1 MLKSKVK
8 SQKRSK
14 KSVLMPTSTVEMHG
28 ESETL
33 QPTLLNLADG
43 RLLRVGVSIEKLYRM
58 SSVVTA
64 APETPVE
71 GRAASNKSLQLS
83 DAVVRVMGAY
93 SSSDL
98 LKPEDAKARRSS

>member
-1 MLKSKVK
+1 MKRSRRSVVEVKVK

-58 SSVVTA
+58 S
-64 APETPVE
+64 
-71 GRAASNKSLQLS
+71 GSNCCTRDANRRQGCVQQSLQLS
-83 DAVVRVMGAY
+83 DAVIRVMGAY
-93 SSSDL
+93 SF
-98 LKPEDAKARRSS
+98 K